1 MNIIATLNHNMYI
14 YKEASGKSCKLC
26 RSTRLEGL
34 LMSKFN
40 FSSIFRCIHGSKIRS
55 DDKKII

>member
-26 RSTRLEGL
+26 RSTRPEGL
-34 LMSKFN
+34 FN
-40 FSSIFRCIHGSKIRS
+40 VQIQLFKHF
-55 DDKKII
+55 